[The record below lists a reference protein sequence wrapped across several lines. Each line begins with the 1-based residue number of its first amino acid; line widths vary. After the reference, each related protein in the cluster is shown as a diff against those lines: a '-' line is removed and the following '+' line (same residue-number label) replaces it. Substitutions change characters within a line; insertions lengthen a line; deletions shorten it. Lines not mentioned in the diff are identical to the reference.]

1 MVKKS
6 TDAASG
12 SAPAA
17 EIKATTADAKKP
29 GGYCCYI
36 GPSIPGLIRNGAI
49 FRGSPADACAAA
61 KAAIEAEPLV
71 KTLIVPSITLPGDRL
86 KVKTPGNALYE
97 NYRRIAGKK

>member
-6 TDAASG
+6 AESAKPVAA
-12 SAPAA
+12 
-17 EIKATTADAKKP
+17 AD

-49 FRGSPADACAAA
+49 FRGSLKDACTQA
-61 KAAIEAEPLV
+61 KEAIEAEPLV
-71 KTLIVPSITLPGDRL
+71 KTLIVSSETLPEDRL
-86 KVKTPGNALYE
+86 KAKTPGNALYA